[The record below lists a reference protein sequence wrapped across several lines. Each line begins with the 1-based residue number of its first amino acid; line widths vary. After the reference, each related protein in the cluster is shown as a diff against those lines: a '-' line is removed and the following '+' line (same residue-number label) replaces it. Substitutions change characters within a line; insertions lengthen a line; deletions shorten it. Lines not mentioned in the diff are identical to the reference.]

1 LCIRED
7 TESSCPV
14 QDSEPNSCSFCT
26 MIQIDSL
33 GPRLE
38 VVTDELGRD
47 YLIGGVQ
54 FLDRIQV
61 SVFGPLV
68 QELFHLHVYS
78 VHSYNGNTQISIS
91 FFGHRVIIRFRC
103 NARALT

>member
-1 LCIRED
+1 MCIRED

-33 GPRLE
+33 GPGLE

-61 SVFGPLV
+61 PVFGPLV
-68 QELFHLHVYS
+68 QDRKSTRLNS
-78 VHSYNGNTQISIS
+78 SHSGESRMPS
-91 FFGHRVIIRFRC
+91 S
-103 NARALT
+103 A

>member
-1 LCIRED
+1 
-7 TESSCPV
+7 
-14 QDSEPNSCSFCT
+14 

-54 FLDRIQV
+54 FLDRIHV
-61 SVFGPLV
+61 SIFGPLV

-78 VHSYNGNTQISIS
+78 VHSYNGNRQISIS
-91 FFGHRVIIRFRC
+91 FFGYRVIIQFRC

>member
-1 LCIRED
+1 
-7 TESSCPV
+7 
-14 QDSEPNSCSFCT
+14 

-38 VVTDELGRD
+38 VVIDELGRD

-61 SVFGPLV
+61 PVFGPLV
-68 QELFHLHVYS
+68 
-78 VHSYNGNTQISIS
+78 
-91 FFGHRVIIRFRC
+91 
-103 NARALT
+103 